1 MQLPFW
7 SSDLFELNEGFALVT
22 GDESITYYEL
32 NNMVNEYAAHLA
44 EFDLK
49 NQLAFLPM
57 KMNIFSVVRYLACL
71 RESIVPLLLPSHINE
86 SLIQKAPVVRADQ
99 SGGGDGHGQSD
110 GDGDGGGDGD
120 GNGNGDGDDDDDG
133 GGGEGWAR

>member
-22 GDESITYYEL
+22 GDESITYSEL

-86 SLIQKAPVVRADQ
+86 SLIQNLYDIYKPAI
-99 SGGGDGHGQSD
+99 SFGL
-110 GDGDGGGDGD
+110 
-120 GNGNGDGDDDDDG
+120 
-133 GGGEGWAR
+133 GGESPGPSTVTVASI